1 MRTRTK
7 ASIFLLGLALV
18 FTSCNH
24 DANNSNTKSVTI
36 SYRNLERTP
45 HNGGVYY
52 KIPAGKTEVIVT
64 GLPSDKSDKIV
75 SLVRLNTKPQAL
87 TNVASVTGQEYGG
100 SRQVLNDA
108 AACNANSN
116 LGLEPSF
123 DSIIYNENDNGPF
136 EIPFIDTTDY
146 ESIIRELKANNSS
159 QNIKPNYMVVGN
171 SGSQNTFTVGATKN
185 FFVEDGD
192 EDDGQAAATLRYE
205 GTYCYIWVADENFG
219 TDEETDNDNII
230 TLTQAQNLAAA
241 FDALYPKET
250 GLIGNSYTTNP
261 DNTYFINPQAKI
273 SILVYDIQGD
283 YASNQTGGS
292 FGLFTGIDL
301 FKKTNNPEYASSK
314 SNEMELLYVDS
325 YFTDRIF
332 TSVVSTVAH
341 EFEHMLYFVHKCLG
355 QSNFDG
361 NTWYTEMGAMMA
373 EDCLAT
379 YLADAYDD
387 FDIDVDSTLSRLKK
401 FNADYYSGGLTYWGD
416 GDDVY
421 TSYAIAGIFGC
432 WLQRNYGGEAL
443 IKKIVDNRDVDMFSI
458 QTAIRTLGYP
468 ESFTDLF
475 RKFALS
481 FVQPQATSYTLNKS
495 TRGNAN
501 GDYNLV
507 AANPWDIN
515 YSNAYN
521 ISGQTRILYG
531 PVYGKGNYSGIMR
544 SYGFWITG
552 WDASQW
558 SGIKLVFSAATDE
571 ENYIVIAD

>member
-7 ASIFLLGLALV
+7 VSIFLLSLALV

-64 GLPSDKSDKIV
+64 GLPSDKIV

-108 AACNANSN
+108 AACNANSD

-146 ESIIRELKANNSS
+146 ESLEREFKSNYSS
-159 QNIKPNYMVVGN
+159 RIVEPDLMVAGN
-171 SGSQNTFTVGATKN
+171 QPLLSVDDVDIATKQ
-185 FFVEDGD
+185 FKV
-192 EDDGQAAATLRYE
+192 DDIQGGIPTTLRAV
-205 GTYCYIWVADENFG
+205 GTYCYVWVADDNYDSTNYGDSDTEP
-219 TDEETDNDNII
+219 DNDNKI
-230 TLTQAQNLAAA
+230 TTTKAQDLASA
-241 FDALYPKET
+241 FDALYTRET
-250 GLIGNSYTTNP
+250 TLIGSSYTTNP
-261 DNTYFINPQAKI
+261 ATSLFINPQDKI

-283 YASNQTGGS
+283 YTSTQNGGT
-292 FGLFTGIDL
+292 FGMFWGGDL
-301 FKKTNNPEYASSK
+301 YKSTIPRFSD

-325 YFTDRIF
+325 HFTDRIF
-332 TSVVSTVAH
+332 TSVVSTLAH

-355 QSNFDG
+355 QGNFDG
-361 NTWYTEMGAMMA
+361 NTWYTEMGAMMV

-379 YLADAYDD
+379 YLEATYTD
-387 FDIDVDSTLSRLKK
+387 FHIDEDSTLSRLKK

-416 GDDVY
+416 GDEVY

-432 WLQRNYGGEAL
+432 WLQRNYGGERL
-443 IKKIVDNRDVDMFSI
+443 IKEIVNNRDVDMFSI
-458 QTAIRTLGYP
+458 QTAIRTLGYT

-507 AANPWDIN
+507 AANPWDVK
-515 YSNAYN
+515 YSNTYI
-521 ISGQTRILYG
+521 ISGEPTIFYG
-531 PVYGKGNYSGIMR
+531 PVYGKGDYSGIMR

-552 WDASQW
+552 WNARQW